1 MSGYTLRDAQF
12 SIVGGVRKPS
22 SHFVTMVEPRNPF
35 APEAR
40 KGSLIVAVEANQE
53 QDRGLPACQ
62 LVTSTIQKTFYDDR
76 SLSVT
81 SSLRE
86 ALRVA
91 NRALYQDNVQ
101 VVASRRVHVGGTC
114 MVLKGWDLFVAQITP
129 THLFVLAEG
138 RVRTLPEHPH
148 APSLVNNATMLT
160 SSTLGS
166 SLTIEPELYRSLLHV
181 HDAFLLCS
189 TDIALLLRREHI
201 EEILHAEDV
210 AESIEQVYRQ
220 CEDAGITD
228 GYVFVGRLVP
238 FSRSAA
244 QHERRKS
251 AKPAWPIRSIGSF
264 LRTVWP
270 WRGWK
275 SDQVGGARQAHRQLV
290 FDEQSAPGVAA
301 ERKKKSAPDP
311 MTTRPDQPDVPRSPF
326 PRPQPLDL
334 RQPGEREQ
342 PGRGNPLRQD
352 DMFPKGPGRGA
363 GPHPHR
369 QIPVVLSHTPSEAP
383 PYRPR
388 FQRRPFSAMRWSER
402 LLYPFQLIK
411 HSIADVFSP
420 PSRRGP
426 SSSAIVRLEG
436 EKQQREKPQ
445 FQWLIFLVLVLS
457 VISLVLYGMNLSRR
471 SAEQRDMEYLDQAS
485 QYLEAMYQAP
495 TRNAALEYLG
505 NAEQALGQV
514 WASPLV
520 TRTNSTL
527 WMRYQDIQHEYEQ
540 GLALVKRQTFLEH
553 PTVLATHPAPTGRF
567 SSVVVPPATSAISNP
582 HTVEAMEYLYA
593 LDTNKRQSAI
603 YRVPRGGGRP
613 TVFLASQQDV
623 RGTIIGTIH
632 AIAWRIDNIVA
643 VDESE
648 ETSSFGYYF
657 RNNGTWNY
665 TRLGGSDIWVLR
677 GRLDMEEYQGNLYFW
692 GAEAGEVVKF
702 SSGHYGDIPQLW
714 LSMTDVAGGDIT
726 TAIDMA
732 IDGNIYLLV
741 PDGQVLVFRAGQYE
755 RTITPEPITP
765 PLTSATRF
773 CVTGG
778 TEGGYVYLLDTL
790 NERIVQIDKN
800 SGSVIQQM
808 TVHPDTGLR
817 LNQLTDLAVDTS
829 RNRPLLYLVNGGQI
843 IRGSVSV
850 PPPPFEPGKT
860 TPPARE

>member
-1 MSGYTLRDAQF
+1 
-12 SIVGGVRKPS
+12 
-22 SHFVTMVEPRNPF
+22 MVEPRNPF

-40 KGSLIVAVEANQE
+40 KGSLIVACEADQE
-53 QDRGLPACQ
+53 EVLGRPACQ
-62 LVTSTIQKTFYDDR
+62 LVATTIQKTFYDDR

-91 NRALYQDNVQ
+91 NRALYQNNFQ
-101 VVASRRVHVGGTC
+101 VVAPRRAHVGGTC
-114 MVLKGWDLFVAQITP
+114 MVLKGWDLFVAQVGP
-129 THLFVLAEG
+129 TCLFVLAEG
-138 RVRTLPEHPH
+138 RVRAFPERPASLSLARS
-148 APSLVNNATMLT
+148 APV
-160 SSTLGS
+160 SSSSALGS
-166 SLTIEPELYRSLLHV
+166 SLTIEPELYRSLLQV

-189 TDIALLLRREHI
+189 TDVASLLRWEHI
-201 EEILHAEDV
+201 EAILHTEDV
-210 AESIEQVYRQ
+210 AEGLEQVYRQ
-220 CEDAGITD
+220 CQCQDTGIMD
-228 GYVFVGRLVP
+228 GYAFVGRLEP
-238 FSRSAA
+238 LSRSAA
-244 QHERRKS
+244 QHEQRKGE
-251 AKPAWPIRSIGSF
+251 KPFWSIGSSI
-264 LRTVWP
+264 RTI
-270 WRGWK
+270 
-275 SDQVGGARQAHRQLV
+275 GAIGQRIRTIWSGEKRMSGATSSSEQEHRPFV
-290 FDEQSAPGVAA
+290 FDETSAPGAAA
-301 ERKKKSAPDP
+301 ENTKKTTSDP
-311 MTTRPDQPDVPRSPF
+311 MTTMPDQPDIPRSPF

-342 PGRGNPLRQD
+342 PGRSDPLRQD
-352 DMFPKGPGRGA
+352 DWLTKGPGRGA
-363 GPHPHR
+363 TPRPHR
-369 QIPVVLSHTPSEAP
+369 PVPVVLSHAPTEAP

-388 FQRRPFSAMRWSER
+388 FQRRPFSSMRWSER
-402 LLYPFQLIK
+402 VLYPFQLLA
-411 HSIADVFSP
+411 HSVAAIFTT

-436 EKQQREKPQ
+436 EKQQREKPR

-514 WASPLV
+514 WGSSLV

-527 WMRYQDIQHEYEQ
+527 WMRYQDIQHEYEH

-553 PTVLATHPAPTGRF
+553 PTVLAMHPSPTGRF

-613 TVFLASQQDV
+613 SVFLASQQDV

-692 GAEAGEVVKF
+692 GAEAGEIVKF

-714 LSMTDVAGGDIT
+714 LSMNDVAGIDIT

-741 PDGQVLVFRAGQYE
+741 PGGQVLVFRAGQYE

-778 TEGGYVYLLDTL
+778 TEGGYMYLLDTL

-829 RNRPLLYLVNGGQI
+829 RNRPLLYLVNGREI
-843 IRGSVSV
+843 IRGSISV
-850 PPPPFEPGKT
+850 PPPPFEPGGA
-860 TPPARE
+860 TPPSRE